1 MPKLLRRMNMSNKEG
16 QELIRIAQKRG
27 YIVRYREK
35 NDYGKIRKSSYVIN
49 RLTLAGEGF
58 LLSQCNSCRR

>member
-1 MPKLLRRMNMSNKEG
+1 MMNMSNKEG
-16 QELIRIAQKRG
+16 LELIRIAQKRG

-35 NDYGKIRKSSYVIN
+35 NDYGKIRVNSYVMN

-58 LLSQCNSCRR
+58 LLSQCNSCSG

>member
-1 MPKLLRRMNMSNKEG
+1 MNMSNQG
-16 QELIRIAQKRG
+16 QELIQIAQKRG

-35 NDYGKIRKSSYVIN
+35 SDYGKIRRRSCVMN

-58 LLSQCNSCRR
+58 LLSQCCCCG